1 LPSPT
6 AILGAIVEEAVLNPY
21 LPVTMSLSSESQMP
35 PAKDSKYRTLKSTE
49 IIKTLERLQA
59 RIKER
64 FPESGLSLV
73 AGELVGIAQ
82 NAVQR
87 NREIRRP
94 NRIILVVS
102 WLIIVGVLGLLVY
115 ELVMLGPSLQIT
127 GLRDF
132 VEVLEP
138 GLGSVA
144 FLTAFFFFLWT
155 FESRWRRNRA
165 LRAIHELRAIS
176 HVIDMHQ
183 LTKDPERLSI
193 SFEGTESSPQVA
205 MTPRQMGRYL
215 DYCAELLSMT
225 SKIAALYVQGFED
238 PTVLNAVDDIES
250 LTSGLSRKMWQKI
263 IILEHQV
270 EGGAFTAR

>member
-1 LPSPT
+1 MNAPDDPGM
-6 AILGAIVEEAVLNPY
+6 I
-21 LPVTMSLSSESQMP
+21 
-35 PAKDSKYRTLKSTE
+35 PAQDSRFRALKSSE
-49 IIKTLERLQA
+49 IIKTLERLQS

-82 NAVQR
+82 NAAQR

-94 NRIILVVS
+94 NRAILVVS
-102 WLIIVGVLGLLVY
+102 AVIIIIVLSLLCGELYALG
-115 ELVMLGPSLQIT
+115 SNLQIN
-127 GLRDF
+127 GIRDF
-132 VEVLEP
+132 IEVLEP
-138 GLGSVA
+138 SLGSVA

-155 FESRWRRNRA
+155 FESRLRRNRA

-183 LTKDPERLSI
+183 LAKDPERTS
-193 SFEGTESSPQVA
+193 STFVTTESSPRIT

-250 LTSGLSRKMWQKI
+250 LTSGLIRKMWQKI
-263 IILEHQV
+263 IILESQGDCRPLV
-270 EGGAFTAR
+270 VR